1 MQLYCTLKVRLI
13 YQILRSISKTGE
25 ILHKKNRSILF
36 FTNREYAQEI
46 DGKQSKTSK
55 ENKKRVSDVQSRV
68 TKSKKYKKN
77 QKKNQLVSRFQAVF
91 SLLLP

>member
-1 MQLYCTLKVRLI
+1 MQLYYTLKVVLLLRFI
-13 YQILRSISKTGE
+13 YQMLCSYSKTGE

-68 TKSKKYKKN
+68 TK
-77 QKKNQLVSRFQAVF
+77 
-91 SLLLP
+91 